1 MAYFKLI
8 SFNGIAPQISPRLLG
23 ETLAQTAED
32 VILDS
37 GRLVPLR
44 NNTDIYTLS
53 ASGQNSIFKYETGGS
68 DYWLEWADEG
78 VDVVLG
84 PIAADATDRVYWTG
98 EHGSFPRMSNNTLVT
113 GTAVPIPFNSASASI
128 VIVADDTI
136 TLTELQYNS
145 LSTATPVTYTA
156 VGGAAVGGLTSTTVY
171 YVIRGTSPKI
181 QLATTAA
188 NATAGTDIDLTDVG
202 VGGAHTLTL
211 AGRYPRVSYRLGLP
225 VPENT
230 ITTVTSGT
238 TVAGDAFNFNGS
250 SASIVIVADETIT
263 LTTAQYDS
271 LAAGE
276 VVQYKDGGGTQIAG
290 LVDTTFYYI
299 IKGTTPKVKLAT
311 TLANATAG
319 TAIDLTGVGAGTA
332 HSLTLADNKTQVQYS
347 TSYVYTFVSAYGEE
361 GPPSAASA
369 VFDKV
374 DGQTVTVSNM
384 NTSAG
389 SGAGRTHT
397 NLASKRIYRSNTG
410 SNTTA
415 FQFVEQVTL
424 ATTTYADSKDN
435 SALAELI
442 PSTYW
447 IGPPNEVTA
456 DYPEGSMQG
465 LTAMPNGIFAG
476 FTGKR
481 ICFSEPYLP
490 HAWPVAYRTT
500 IEETIVGIKM
510 AGQGL
515 IVATEGTPYIVA
527 GTDPQSMSLVR
538 VEAAQACLS
547 KTSMVD
553 MGPSVLY
560 AGADGLVA
568 VAGSQIEVV
577 TEGLVSPEQWR
588 ADYYPS
594 SLRGFLWEGRYVGLY
609 TSGSNYGGF
618 IFDPRGQQQNIL
630 TTLSQTSTTD
640 ATGGFTDPD
649 DNELYLIVETSGSA
663 FKIQKFQGNT
673 TDKTFTWKSREYV
686 PERPCSM
693 GFMKVHAEAYPVVL
707 KVYGNGSGTPFY
719 HATIAASG
727 SSYTVTGTT
736 PSHDAVTISEPVV
749 RLPSG
754 IYSSYAMEVQ
764 SAKVVNEVCIAES
777 IEELKGV

>member
-8 SFNGIAPQISPRLLG
+8 TFGGIAPQLSPRLLAD
-23 ETLAQTAED
+23 TLAQTAEN

-37 GRLVPLR
+37 GRLVPL
-44 NNTDIYTLS
+44 TDNSTVQALDTT
-53 ASGQNSIFKYETGGS
+53 GQNSIFKYETGGNT
-68 DYWLEWADEG
+68 YWLEWADEG

-84 PIAADATDRVYWTG
+84 PIAGDNTDRVYWTG
-98 EHGSFPRMSNNTLVT
+98 EGGTGGFPRMSRNDLV
-113 GTAVPIPFNSASASI
+113 IAS
-128 VIVADDTI
+128 
-136 TLTELQYNS
+136 
-145 LSTATPVTYTA
+145 
-156 VGGAAVGGLTSTTVY
+156 GGVVSDGS
-171 YVIRGTSPKI
+171 
-181 QLATTAA
+181 
-188 NATAGTDIDLTDVG
+188 N
-202 VGGAHTLTL
+202 
-211 AGRYPRVSYRLGLP
+211 PRPDASYRLGIP

-238 TVAGDAFNFNGS
+238 TVAGTAITFNGA
-250 SASIVIVADETIT
+250 SAVSNNDDTIT
-263 LTTAQYDS
+263 LTTAQYNS
-271 LAAGE
+271 LRTGD
-276 VVQYKDGGGTQIAG
+276 VVQYKDGGGTTITG
-290 LVDTTFYYI
+290 LTDNGFYYI
-299 IKGTTPKVKLAT
+299 IRGTSPAVQLAT
-311 TLANATAG
+311 TLANARAGTDINITAG
-319 TAIDLTGVGAGTA
+319 SGAS
-332 HSLTLADNKTQVQYS
+332 HKLVPADDKSQVEYS

-384 NTSAG
+384 STSAG
-389 SGAGRTHT
+389 SGAGRTNT
-397 NLASKRIYRSNTG
+397 NITHKRIYRSNTG

-415 FQFVEQVTL
+415 FQFVAEVTL

-515 IVATEGTPYIVA
+515 VVATEGTPYIVA
-527 GTDPQSMSLVR
+527 GTDPQSMSLAR

-547 KTSMVD
+547 KTSLVD
-553 MGPSVLY
+553 MGSSVLY

-568 VAGSQIEVV
+568 VSGSQVEVV
-577 TEGLVSPEQWR
+577 TEGLISPEQWR

-618 IFDPRGQQQNIL
+618 IFDPRGQQQNVL

-640 ATGGFTDPD
+640 ATGGYTDPD
-649 DNELYLIVETSGSA
+649 DNELYLIVETGSGPR
-663 FKIQKFQGNT
+663 IQKFQGAT
-673 TDKTFTWKSREYV
+673 TDKTFTWKSKEYV

-693 GFMKVHAEAYPVVL
+693 GFLKIHAEAYPVVV

-727 SSYTVTGTT
+727 SVYTVTGST
-736 PSHDAVTISEPVV
+736 PSHGAVTISEPVV

-754 IYSSYAMEVQ
+754 IYSSYAVEIQ

-777 IEELKGV
+777 IDELKGA

>member
-1 MAYFKLI
+1 M
-8 SFNGIAPQISPRLLG
+8 
-23 ETLAQTAED
+23 
-32 VILDS
+32 DS

-53 ASGQNSIFKYETGGS
+53 TSGRNSIFKYETGGT
-68 DYWLEWADEG
+68 DYWLEWTNEG

-84 PIAADATDRVYWTG
+84 PIAADAFDRVYWTG
-98 EHGSFPRMSNNTLVT
+98 EGGAGGYPRMSRNDLVT
-113 GTAVPIPFNSASASI
+113 T
-128 VIVADDTI
+128 
-136 TLTELQYNS
+136 
-145 LSTATPVTYTA
+145 
-156 VGGAAVGGLTSTTVY
+156 GGD
-171 YVIRGTSPKI
+171 P
-181 QLATTAA
+181 
-188 NATAGTDIDLTDVG
+188 
-202 VGGAHTLTL
+202 
-211 AGRYPRVSYRLGLP
+211 YPNNSYRLGLP
-225 VPENT
+225 VPEST

-238 TVAGDAFNFNGS
+238 SVAGSALNFDGS
-250 SASIVIVADETIT
+250 SASIVSAAADTIT

-271 LAAGE
+271 LSAGE
-276 VVQYKDGGGTQIAG
+276 VVQYKDGGGTVVNG
-290 LVDTTFYYI
+290 LTDNGFYYV
-299 IKGTTPKVKLAT
+299 IKGTTPAIQLAT

-319 TAIDLTGVGAGTA
+319 TDVGIAGVGAGTS
-332 HSLTLADNKTQVQYS
+332 HSLTPADNKTQIQYS

-374 DGQTVTVSNM
+374 DGQTVTVSGM
-384 NTSAG
+384 STSAG
-389 SGAGRTHT
+389 SGAGRTNT
-397 NLASKRIYRSNTG
+397 NLATKRIYRSNTG

-415 FQFVEQVTL
+415 FQFVAEVAL
-424 ATTTYADSKDN
+424 SAATYTDSKDN
-435 SALAELI
+435 SALAEVI

-447 IGPPNEVTA
+447 ISPPNEVTA
-456 DYPEGSMQG
+456 DYPEGSLQG

-527 GTDPQSMSLVR
+527 GTDPQSMSLAR

-553 MGPSVLY
+553 MGSSVLY

-577 TEGLVSPEQWR
+577 TEGLISPEQWR

-618 IFDPRGQQQNIL
+618 IFDPRGQQQNVL

-673 TDKTFTWKSREYV
+673 TNKTFTWKSREYV

-727 SSYTVTGTT
+727 SVYTVTGST
-736 PSHDAVTISEPVV
+736 PSHSAVTISEPVV

-754 IYSSYAMEVQ
+754 IYSSYAIEVQ

-777 IEELKGV
+777 IDELKGV